1 MNVIRNKINNI
12 IEANGKMPIVL
23 LGDLNANSDT
33 KTANNKPIIQ
43 SMIAQTRIESGES
56 IGTDYYFFNATTYG
70 EHSLKESEL
79 TLISAGADYTM
90 CTDSNNNWTIDS
102 AFKSSSDPSYVQF
115 DYVLLSRWPEG
126 DGVYDTNTR
135 MWCGHET
142 AYSYITPF
150 VSNELDSVCLSDH
163 CAVVSRITVH
173 SPNGWGLSEEKETVN
188 IAVEL
193 TTTGV
198 NGVDD
203 CVVINAVSD
212 KNITYSF
219 GVNYKAHVGAN
230 DILGKSLQVS
240 FTGNNEA
247 SITSGLLS
255 SYGPSYAVS
264 FDRSII
270 TGLDFESKTNYLET
284 DKYKIYFTYQNSF
297 NPLCGVYLGGVNM
310 KVYSSSD
317 SSVLFSE
324 NPQTDLSNT
333 RYSIQGV
340 STISY
345 ANDGTYLFNYG
356 ISNDETTWP
365 NGVTKTLFNSGTLLR
380 GYPDSYM

>member
-1 MNVIRNKINNI
+1 
-12 IEANGKMPIVL
+12 MPIVL

-43 SMIAQTRIESGES
+43 SMIAQTRTESGES

-79 TLISAGADYTM
+79 TLIAAGADYTM

-150 VSNELDSVCLSDH
+150 VSKELDSVCLSDH

-173 SPNGWGLSEEKETVN
+173 SPNGWDLSEEKEDVS
-188 IAVEL
+188 IFIEL
-193 TTTGV
+193 GTTGD

-203 CVVINAVSD
+203 CVSVLARSYKD
-212 KNITYSF
+212 ITYSL
-219 GVNYKAHVGAN
+219 NLPYRAHVG
-230 DILGKSLQVS
+230 SQVLSNTYIPIS
-240 FTGNNEA
+240 FTGNA
-247 SITSGLLS
+247 QSVSSSVSLLS
-255 SYGPSYAVS
+255 YEANPVVS

-270 TGLDFESKTNYLET
+270 TGLDFIDKINYIET
-284 DKYKIYFTYQNSF
+284 DKYKIHFSYYNMF
-297 NPLCGVYLGGVNM
+297 NPLSGVYLGNVEMNVKSM
-310 KVYSSSD
+310 LNDVYLAAEPRSY
-317 SSVLFSE
+317 
-324 NPQTDLSNT
+324 LSNT
-333 RYSIQGV
+333 RYNIYSSSGNV
-340 STISY
+340 NY
-345 ANDGTYLFNYG
+345 ENNGTYSFNYG
-356 ISNDETTWP
+356 IP
-365 NGVTKTLFNSGTLLR
+365 NGQSTIWQYG
-380 GYPDSYM
+380 